1 MKDKDEKEDKEEPND
16 DEDDEFQEPFN
27 FFNFLQNP
35 EKLFK
40 SKQFKNMF
48 QKVFKNVME
57 NIDKLP
63 SDLKDLS
70 SEDFQKELMKNME
83 KLGIKGP
90 FMAGFNV
97 NFDSEGRPIINSFG
111 NIKQKPD
118 GKTEVDKTREPLVE
132 LNEEEDQIIVIA
144 EMPGVRKEDIAL
156 KATSHSLTISTEE
169 KSSLGHHY
177 YKEIELPSAIN
188 SDYAKARY
196 ANGILEVKLK
206 KEKAEEQKDIKID

>member
-1 MKDKDEKEDKEEPND
+1 MKDKDEKEDKEEPKN

-40 SKQFKNMF
+40 SKQFQNMF

-57 NIDKLP
+57 NIDKFP
-63 SDLKDLS
+63 QDLKDLS
-70 SEDFQKELMKNME
+70 SEDFQKEIMKNME
-83 KLGIKGP
+83 KFGIKGP

-97 NFDSEGRPIINSFG
+97 NFDSEGKPIINSFG

-118 GKTEVDKTREPLVE
+118 GKTEVDSAREPLVE

-144 EMPGVRKEDIAL
+144 EMPGVKKENITL
-156 KATSHSLTISTEE
+156 KATSNSLTISTEE
-169 KSSLGHHY
+169 KTSLGHRY
-177 YKEIELPSAIN
+177 YKEIELPSTIN

-206 KEKAEEQKDIKID
+206 KEKVEEQKDIKID